1 LCDIV
6 IVGCG
11 FIGSTLA
18 KFFSEK
24 LKVTTIDVIPQ
35 PELLKDCGIPHKII
49 DIRNNELLKKEIG
62 SPQVIINT
70 AIIQIPK
77 ITEDKK
83 LGYGVNVLG
92 TQNLCEIVSSTPEI
106 AGLILIS
113 SWHTYGEKDLSGIL
127 TEDMGYFPDNV
138 EDRAKLYALSKTIQ
152 ECIVRFFDEK
162 ENGKIFG
169 AIKIGTALGEN
180 MPKGTAA
187 NIFIE
192 KAMSRK
198 PITPFKHSMN
208 RPMFYVS
215 VNDICKTVEKF
226 ISYIV
231 SKSSQSKNNI
241 DHIMNLAYPD
251 PISILDLANI
261 VQKSVQTLSDGKINP
276 EVSIIDKS
284 IPETGD
290 SDDKNKIHLDIS
302 KIKNYFEID
311 SLEKPED
318 TINELIKYRM
328 NKK

>member
-1 LCDIV
+1 MTDIV

-24 LKVTTIDVIPQ
+24 FKVTTMDVIPQ
-35 PELLKDCGIPHKII
+35 PESLKNCQIPHKVI

-62 SPQVIINT
+62 IPKLIIHT

-187 NIFIE
+187 NVFIE
-192 KAMSRK
+192 KALSGE

-215 VNDICKTVEKF
+215 VNDICKTIEKF
-226 ISYIV
+226 IFYIV
-231 SKSSQSKNNI
+231 TKNSQSSNSI

-261 VQKSVQTLSDGKINP
+261 VQKSVQTLSGGKINP
-276 EVSIIDKS
+276 EISIIDKS

-290 SDDKNKIHLDIS
+290 PDDKNNIHLDIS
-302 KIKNYFEID
+302 KIKNYLEIN

-318 TINELIKYRM
+318 TMNKLIKYRM